1 MMISTNNY
9 VANAFSTV
17 SISPAVS
24 SLLSDPTLLG
34 DGISSSGDS
43 ISSSNGEKKT
53 FDVLNPGA
61 SLKQYNDGS
70 SSTAIARLQWRDA
83 QMGTQ
88 VHPADLDDALR
99 LSVIASSESRR
110 ETRLPFAV
118 DSALLHSGPGS
129 LWAVR

>member
-24 SLLSDPTLLG
+24 SLLSDPTLLD

-70 SSTAIARLQWRDA
+70 SSTAIIS
-83 QMGTQ
+83 Q
-88 VHPADLDDALR
+88 VQKM
-99 LSVIASSESRR
+99 
-110 ETRLPFAV
+110 
-118 DSALLHSGPGS
+118 
-129 LWAVR
+129 